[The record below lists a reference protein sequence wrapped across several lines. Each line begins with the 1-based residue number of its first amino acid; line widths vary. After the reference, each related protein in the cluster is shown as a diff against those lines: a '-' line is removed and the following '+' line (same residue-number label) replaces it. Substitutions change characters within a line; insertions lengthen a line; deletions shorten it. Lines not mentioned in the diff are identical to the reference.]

1 MGAFLWKPYKSAT
14 IKEGRTIETILEI
27 KGLTKDFAGLRALHD
42 VDIELQ
48 AGEIF
53 GLIGPNGS
61 GKTTLLNV
69 ITGFLPPT
77 AGAVMHKGKSITG
90 LAPELIATKQIIRTF
105 QITSIFSNL
114 TVEENIITGNHLRTN
129 GSLFGSI
136 FHTNAYRREEK
147 KVRQKTV
154 EILSLLGME
163 DKMHILSKEL
173 GLGEQRRIEIA
184 IALAAE
190 PELLLLDEPAS
201 GLNPTEAGDL
211 VNLLQTIRK
220 MGITLLVIEHNMKII
235 MSLCTQIAV
244 LDHGVK
250 IAEGGPEEIANNEKV
265 ISVYLGGKKVY
276 VKG

>member
-1 MGAFLWKPYKSAT
+1 
-14 IKEGRTIETILEI
+14 
-27 KGLTKDFAGLRALHD
+27 
-42 VDIELQ
+42 
-48 AGEIF
+48 
-53 GLIGPNGS
+53 
-61 GKTTLLNV
+61 
-69 ITGFLPPT
+69 
-77 AGAVMHKGKSITG
+77 
-90 LAPELIATKQIIRTF
+90 
-105 QITSIFSNL
+105 
-114 TVEENIITGNHLRTN
+114 
-129 GSLFGSI
+129 
-136 FHTNAYRREEK
+136 
-147 KVRQKTV
+147 
-154 EILSLLGME
+154 
-163 DKMHILSKEL
+163 MHILSSEL

-276 VKG
+276 VKS